1 MAKSTSGRVNAAG
14 SVRAGTT
21 GRQMARSAASGRYV
35 DTSSARKQ
43 PRTTVTE
50 KANKGSNP
58 EVTRKPMTPETRAGF
73 EKLLRDL
80 S

>member
-1 MAKSTSGRVNAAG
+1 MAAKPINGRGNAAG

-21 GRQMARSAASGRYV
+21 GRQVARSAVSGQYRV
-35 DTSSARKQ
+35 TSTKKQ

-50 KANKGSNP
+50 KANGDSSP
-58 EVTRKPMTPETRAGF
+58 RVTRKPMSPETRAGF